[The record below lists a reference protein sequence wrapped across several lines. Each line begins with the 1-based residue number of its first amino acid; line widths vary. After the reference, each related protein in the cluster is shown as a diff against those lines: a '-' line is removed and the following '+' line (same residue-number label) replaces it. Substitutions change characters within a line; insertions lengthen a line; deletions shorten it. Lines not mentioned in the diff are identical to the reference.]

1 MLETRGSC
9 DSIRKTVLEG
19 AKSAWGEQTNLREN
33 WMARKELRGYLFNL
47 GKGNV

>member
-19 AKSAWGEQTNLREN
+19 AKSAWGEQTNL
-33 WMARKELRGYLFNL
+33 KERIGWP
-47 GKGNV
+47 GKN